1 MEENKKVSNK
11 KTTKKVTKDVRKK
24 QLEKAYNEKQ
34 IIQGK
39 VVSIDENLNL
49 IVDLGNN
56 IKAIMPRDEITL
68 LKDEN
73 GEVAESYIYNRQGKI
88 IKFKIIDKSEEG
100 EYQYIISKKSVEID
114 SRKWMQNNLKEG
126 MVVYGRVRGL
136 QTYGV
141 FVEILEGVTGLLHI
155 EDISVARTRHP
166 SERFSM
172 GEKIK
177 VVIKD
182 FDRDTGKIVL
192 SHKELLGTWE
202 ENAELFEKGTEVWG
216 IAREREKNGIFV
228 ELKPNLVGL
237 AEHKSGVEYGQKVLV
252 YIKKIVPEKQRI
264 KLVIVG

>member
-1 MEENKKVSNK
+1 
-11 KTTKKVTKDVRKK
+11 
-24 QLEKAYNEKQ
+24 
-34 IIQGK
+34 
-39 VVSIDENLNL
+39 
-49 IVDLGNN
+49 
-56 IKAIMPRDEITL
+56 
-68 LKDEN
+68 
-73 GEVAESYIYNRQGKI
+73 
-88 IKFKIIDKSEEG
+88 
-100 EYQYIISKKSVEID
+100 
-114 SRKWMQNNLKEG
+114 
-126 MVVYGRVRGL
+126 MVVYGRVRSM
-136 QTYGV
+136 QPYGV

-166 SERFSM
+166 SERFNI

-202 ENAELFEKGTEVWG
+202 ENASLFEKGTEVWG